1 LAEVIAVRAGQV
13 ILKTKGLAVRK
24 QALVRD
30 AIFDAAI
37 DLFIRNGFNETT
49 IDQIADAAGI
59 SQRSFFRY
67 FATKADLLAY
77 PIAAYGDVLVSAVGA
92 CAART
97 DPLEVVRRAAAAGIE
112 FSHSAPRTREI
123 IEITAQNI
131 AARQAHK
138 AATVEVEI
146 RLSEAYAARIRN
158 ANKLG
163 LEPRM
168 LALLTLMVG
177 DLAVSSWF
185 VGQAKDP
192 TTALKNV
199 FTRLMRM
206 FCESGTLRGAKS
218 QRHRDG
224 AVGSHQPASR

>member
-1 LAEVIAVRAGQV
+1 M
-13 ILKTKGLAVRK
+13 TKELAVRK
-24 QALVRD
+24 QELVRD
-30 AIFDAAI
+30 TIFDAAI

-49 IDQIADAAGI
+49 IDQVAEAAGI

-77 PIAAYGDVLVSAVGA
+77 PIAAYGDVLVSAVTA
-92 CAART
+92 CAPGT
-97 DPLEVVRRAAAAGIE
+97 DLLEVVRQAAVAGIE
-112 FSHSAPRTREI
+112 FSNSSPRTRQI
-123 IEITAQNI
+123 VEITAQNI
-131 AARQAHK
+131 SARQAHK

-146 RLSEAYAARIRN
+146 RLSDAYAARTRS
-158 ANKLG
+158 ANKFG

-192 TTALKNV
+192 ATALRNV
-199 FTRLMRM
+199 FTRLKRM
-206 FCESGTLRGAKS
+206 FRESGTLSVVKT
-218 QRHRDG
+218 QRRRNSVVSHR
-224 AVGSHQPASR
+224 AVSR

>member
-1 LAEVIAVRAGQV
+1 M
-13 ILKTKGLAVRK
+13 TKELAVRK
-24 QALVRD
+24 QELVRK

-49 IDQIADAAGI
+49 IDQVAKTAGI

-77 PIAAYGDVLVSAVGA
+77 PIAAYGDVLVSGVAA
-92 CAART
+92 CAAGT
-97 DPLEVVRRAAAAGIE
+97 DPLEVVRQAAVAGIE
-112 FSHSAPRTREI
+112 FSNSAPRTREI

-146 RLSEAYAARIRN
+146 RLSDAYAARTKS
-158 ANKLG
+158 ASKLG
-163 LEPRM
+163 LEPRL

-177 DLAVSSWF
+177 DLAISSWF

-192 TTALKNV
+192 STALKNV
-199 FTRLMRM
+199 FTKLTRI
-206 FCESGTLRGAKS
+206 FCEPSTLPNAKT
-218 QRHRDG
+218 QRHG
-224 AVGSHQPASR
+224 GVVGSHQLASR